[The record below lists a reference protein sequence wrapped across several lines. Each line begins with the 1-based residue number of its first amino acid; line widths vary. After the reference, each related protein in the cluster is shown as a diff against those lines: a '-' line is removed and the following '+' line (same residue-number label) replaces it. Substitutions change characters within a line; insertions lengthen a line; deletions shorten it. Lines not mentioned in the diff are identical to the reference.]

1 MVCKREKKEYEM
13 RYIVSAS
20 YEDAVKS
27 MSELSVEGGRQGI
40 PASLE
45 ARLSF
50 NDWDALSNGG
60 DDELNPGFGVGAL
73 EGWKAEDYNPDDDW
87 YWDEAV
93 LNVFDTYDRI
103 KQVYGVEGA
112 TDQVRASLPAST
124 LYTLSATEA
133 LAFIKEG
140 FSALPK
146 GYFVRMSQ
154 ESFLKNSD
162 FTVAWITRMGG
173 RIALFKVSDM
183 GAVKD
188 AAGSRGIVDSVR
200 VAGGMLLAPSEPI
213 RLGYCGEAS
222 DKYFFMDDYL
232 IGDEL
237 SVPLD
242 SVVLRRAKPTVG
254 KTERSGSSKK
264 GQSGGSAKSAPRLS
278 AKERQAAMLARF
290 MRGGRK

>member
-1 MVCKREKKEYEM
+1 M
-13 RYIVSAS
+13 RYIVEAS

-27 MSELSVEGGRQGI
+27 MSELSVEGSRPGI

-50 NDWDALSNGG
+50 NDWDVLSNGG
-60 DDELNPGFGVGAL
+60 DDELNLGFGVGAL
-73 EGWKAEDYNPDDDW
+73 EGWKTEDYSPDDDW

-103 KQVYGVEGA
+103 KQVYGPEGA
-112 TDQVRASLPAST
+112 TGRVRASLPAST
-124 LYTLSATEA
+124 LYTVSATEA

-154 ESFLKNSD
+154 ESFLKNSN
-162 FTVAWITRMGG
+162 FTVAWTTRMGG
-173 RIALFKVSDM
+173 RIVLFKVNDM

-200 VAGGMLLAPSEPI
+200 VAGGMLLAPSKPI

-242 SVVLRRAKPTVG
+242 SVVLRRAKSTVG

>member
-1 MVCKREKKEYEM
+1 M
-13 RYIVSAS
+13 RYIVEAS

-27 MSELSVEGGRQGI
+27 MSELSGPAEGGARPGI

-50 NDWDALSNGG
+50 NGWDVLSNGG
-60 DDELNPGFGVGAL
+60 DDTLNPGFGVGAL

-103 KQVYGVEGA
+103 KQVYGSEEAGTGDKA
-112 TDQVRASLPAST
+112 RASLPAST
-124 LYTLSATEA
+124 LYTVSATEA

-173 RIALFKVSDM
+173 RIALFKVTDM
-183 GAVKD
+183 GVVKD
-188 AAGSRGIVDSVR
+188 AAESRGIIDGVR

-222 DKYFFMDDYL
+222 DRYFFMDDYL